1 MVPSQTGIHI
11 LQPHRFT
18 LPSLFLDNRRI
29 QPLTG
34 LLEKSLLA
42 VFSNIQIGN
51 AEHFVASFAA
61 AQDFDVGLGDAE
73 HLSV

>member
-1 MVPSQTGIHI
+1 MQLPG
-11 LQPHRFT
+11 LQPHRSA
-18 LPSLFLDNRRI
+18 PSSLFLDDSRI

-34 LLEKSLLA
+34 LLEKTLLA
-42 VFSNIQIGN
+42 VLANVQIGN
-51 AEHFVASFAA
+51 AERFVASFAA